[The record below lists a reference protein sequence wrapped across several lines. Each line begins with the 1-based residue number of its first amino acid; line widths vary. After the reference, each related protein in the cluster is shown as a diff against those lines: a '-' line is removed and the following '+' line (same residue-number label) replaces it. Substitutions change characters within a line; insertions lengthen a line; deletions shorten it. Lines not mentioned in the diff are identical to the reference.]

1 MYGNIADHDRIR
13 HLTSYRKMADFD
25 AFETN
30 QAPQVE
36 EDPAAEFLAREQ
48 SELAGLEDDN
58 FVQDNSAPE
67 GQSKHIWLWYWEWN
81 LCSAHPARCHYL
93 WTNSIYFSCFH
104 KNALLFCCKYVFL
117 FYINAELVCI
127 INTMKQAPVVV
138 RGNSILTWAQW
149 GRCSPIIHDLAPF
162 LLGC

>member
-1 MYGNIADHDRIR
+1 MRFTEIADHNRIG
-13 HLTSYRKMADFD
+13 HLTSHRKMADFD

-67 GQSKHIWLWYWEWN
+67 GQSKHICL
-81 LCSAHPARCHYL
+81 
-93 WTNSIYFSCFH
+93 
-104 KNALLFCCKYVFL
+104 
-117 FYINAELVCI
+117 
-127 INTMKQAPVVV
+127 
-138 RGNSILTWAQW
+138 
-149 GRCSPIIHDLAPF
+149 
-162 LLGC
+162 